1 VTEPPEYGKK
11 TGTGKGRPPVAM
23 RFKTGNAGRP
33 KGSRNRSS
41 VFAEAL
47 SDGDAIAIVEAVIGK
62 AKKGDMVAARLVL
75 DRLWPVPKGRAVAFD
90 LPAATDAN
98 GIMEAHA
105 ALLRGLAKGVLT
117 PDEAESVSRMLSA
130 HLRVVENVELEPR
143 MNEPF
148 KFTLKIG
155 QVSADGSR
163 TVAEVRP
170 EAGGGDVHAEY
181 SQGLPAALPRES

>member
-1 VTEPPEYGKK
+1 VVPMTLYSILAWDLTAVPLL
-11 TGTGKGRPPVAM
+11 A
-23 RFKTGNAGRP
+23 

-47 SDGDAIAIVEAVIGK
+47 SDGDAIAIVEAVMGK

-75 DRLWPVPKGRAVAFD
+75 DRLWPAPKGRAVAFD

-130 HLRVVENVELEPR
+130 HLRVVENVELEAR

-163 TVAEVRP
+163 TVADHPRQK
-170 EAGGGDVHAEY
+170 EAMFSPNTAKGC
-181 SQGLPAALPRES
+181 R